1 MHFGNYLLLR
11 AQRQT
16 NNLLSK
22 GLLAK
27 RTIQHTERALL
38 STWICE
44 LFPTM
49 KHAMRLKNSALT
61 SKWNA
66 IQISLYIQCMYEW
79 SIPYYSSNKTL
90 SVSHYLLVPFLST
103 YGLRVISNWN
113 RRRSPYLGKI
123 VQSDLNAAKIN
134 AVYTGNFEYTCYTKI
149 AWNQANMW
157 GKKISE
163 EPFE

>member
-1 MHFGNYLLLR
+1 
-11 AQRQT
+11 
-16 NNLLSK
+16 
-22 GLLAK
+22 
-27 RTIQHTERALL
+27 
-38 STWICE
+38 
-44 LFPTM
+44 
-49 KHAMRLKNSALT
+49 
-61 SKWNA
+61 
-66 IQISLYIQCMYEW
+66 MYEW

-123 VQSDLNAAKIN
+123 VQRDLNAAKIN

-163 EPFE
+163 EPLEEIKIIDIVGNYRIYRSLIVTQTLVKSQHMTHFNDSIILHSDEIVPVCCLQVFTTSK